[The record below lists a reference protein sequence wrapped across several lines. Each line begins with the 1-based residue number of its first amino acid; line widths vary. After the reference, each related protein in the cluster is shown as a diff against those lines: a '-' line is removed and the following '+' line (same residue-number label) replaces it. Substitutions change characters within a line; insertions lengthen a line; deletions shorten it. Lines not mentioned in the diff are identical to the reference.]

1 MRGHHAPP
9 RPRCTLARSA
19 VAHSATIVVTCI
31 YTSEINGEHCWLSN
45 SLSTLISA
53 GRGKLLHALD
63 SFEAEVVAC
72 LQGLQAGIDL
82 GVTRVHM
89 ETDAIQVQ
97 QAIQSKSW
105 ELTAVGG
112 LI

>member
-1 MRGHHAPP
+1 M
-9 RPRCTLARSA
+9 
-19 VAHSATIVVTCI
+19 VAHSAAIVVTCI